1 MYVSLLFLVQSKKM
15 ILIMSDTVRA
25 EFFKLPQKC
34 IRPMYIFL
42 LSVKWKN
49 ILAPVAHEFLQ
60 LFPPPSTY
68 SLAFCSVVIR

>member
-1 MYVSLLFLVQSKKM
+1 M

-34 IRPMYIFL
+34 IRRMYIFL

-60 LFPPPSTY
+60 LFPPPFHVTY
-68 SLAFCSVVIR
+68 TPAFSVVIR